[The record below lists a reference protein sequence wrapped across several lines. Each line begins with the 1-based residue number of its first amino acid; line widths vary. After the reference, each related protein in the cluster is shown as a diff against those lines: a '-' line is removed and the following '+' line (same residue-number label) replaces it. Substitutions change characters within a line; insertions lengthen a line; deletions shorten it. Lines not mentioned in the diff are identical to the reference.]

1 MDYFRQEEL
10 RQYAYED
17 AKDKSYD
24 HMPSDYEEKQFYESI
39 YMEAE
44 DDFKKDDGE
53 LDSFFANVIIFAVI
67 GIVLIIFLIFAQG
80 ALVGYSINYTPL
92 VIIGFIL
99 TGAIM
104 YVSGGSN
111 KFLNFLFYLGC
122 FALAT
127 RFFATIVGYYEGV
140 PYLNYIYADT
150 THLGGLIKYSIFYFI
165 YIILVPYGLMKLV
178 TMMVREF
185 KTPKQ
190 QEKKLNI

>member
-17 AKDKSYD
+17 AKDGSYD
-24 HMPSDYEEKQFYESI
+24 HMPSDYEEQKFYESI

-44 DDFKKDDGE
+44 DDLKRDDGE
-53 LDSFFANVIIFAVI
+53 LDSLLAYGIIIAVV
-67 GIVLIIFLIFAQG
+67 GIAFIIFLIFAQG

-92 VIIGFIL
+92 IIIGFVL

-140 PYLNYIYADT
+140 PYLNYIYAET

-165 YIILVPYGLMKLV
+165 YIVLVPYGLMKLV